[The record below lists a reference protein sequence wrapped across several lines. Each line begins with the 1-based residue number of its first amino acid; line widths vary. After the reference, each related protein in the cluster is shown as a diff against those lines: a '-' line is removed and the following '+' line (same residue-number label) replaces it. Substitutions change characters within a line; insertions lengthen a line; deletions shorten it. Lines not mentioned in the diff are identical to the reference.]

1 MSLGQIHPLR
11 FFPKST
17 SLDDV
22 FHEMQKS
29 QTQIAIVLDDYG
41 GTYGMVTLEDLLEE
55 LVGEIYDESDEVERP
70 IIPEDDGS
78 FTVSGDANIFDVM
91 ESLGQEFDRDEFGSI
106 SVGGYISNHLERIPR
121 VGDEV
126 RAGNVT
132 ITVKA
137 YRNRRVR
144 SASFR
149 INPVPEEGEEQD
161 RES

>member
-1 MSLGQIHPLR
+1 M
-11 FFPKST
+11 
-17 SLDDV
+17 D
-22 FHEMQKS
+22 
-29 QTQIAIVLDDYG
+29 
-41 GTYGMVTLEDLLEE
+41 
-55 LVGEIYDESDEVERP
+55 
-70 IIPEDDGS
+70 
-78 FTVSGDANIFDVM
+78 
-91 ESLGQEFDRDEFGSI
+91 SLGQEFDRDEFGSI

>member
-1 MSLGQIHPLR
+1 M
-11 FFPKST
+11 
-17 SLDDV
+17 
-22 FHEMQKS
+22 
-29 QTQIAIVLDDYG
+29 
-41 GTYGMVTLEDLLEE
+41 
-55 LVGEIYDESDEVERP
+55 
-70 IIPEDDGS
+70 
-78 FTVSGDANIFDVM
+78 
-91 ESLGQEFDRDEFGSI
+91 
-106 SVGGYISNHLERIPR
+106 
-121 VGDEV
+121 GDEV